1 LPIKA
6 RQNSCI
12 PGRSFCA
19 KIRPTFPATLPG
31 RDASPPPH
39 LKHMFRPTSLFL
51 TAMVIAV
58 SAVAAMGQVS
68 NSQRNRQGS
77 LSNQDITRGLRE
89 ALTQGV
95 RNAVDDLGR
104 RNGFLDNSRV
114 RIPLPK
120 NRQRTERALRA
131 AGQGRRVDEFIE
143 AMNHAAE
150 EAVPVAVDVFLESVR
165 QMSFNDA
172 RQILS
177 GGQDDAAT
185 EFFRRTSEQRLR
197 DEFRP
202 IVERFTE
209 QVGVTQKY
217 KQMMGRYGFL
227 GRVVGQDAS
236 DIDGYVTE
244 KALDGLFLLIADE
257 ERRIRR
263 DPVGRTTAILRAVFG
278 SIR

>member
-1 LPIKA
+1 
-6 RQNSCI
+6 
-12 PGRSFCA
+12 
-19 KIRPTFPATLPG
+19 
-31 RDASPPPH
+31 
-39 LKHMFRPTSLFL
+39 
-51 TAMVIAV
+51 
-58 SAVAAMGQVS
+58 
-68 NSQRNRQGS
+68 
-77 LSNQDITRGLRE
+77 
-89 ALTQGV
+89 
-95 RNAVDDLGR
+95 
-104 RNGFLDNSRV
+104 
-114 RIPLPK
+114 
-120 NRQRTERALRA
+120 
-131 AGQGRRVDEFIE
+131 VDEFIE

>member
-1 LPIKA
+1 
-6 RQNSCI
+6 
-12 PGRSFCA
+12 
-19 KIRPTFPATLPG
+19 
-31 RDASPPPH
+31 
-39 LKHMFRPTSLFL
+39 
-51 TAMVIAV
+51 MVIAV
-58 SAVAAMGQVS
+58 SAIVSMGQVS

-120 NRQRTERALRA
+120 NLQRTERALRA

>member
-1 LPIKA
+1 
-6 RQNSCI
+6 
-12 PGRSFCA
+12 
-19 KIRPTFPATLPG
+19 
-31 RDASPPPH
+31 
-39 LKHMFRPTSLFL
+39 
-51 TAMVIAV
+51 MVIAV
-58 SAVAAMGQVS
+58 SAIAAMGQVS

-120 NRQRTERALRA
+120 NLQRTERALRA

-263 DPVGRTTAILRAVFG
+263 DPVGRTTSILRAVFG

>member
-1 LPIKA
+1 
-6 RQNSCI
+6 
-12 PGRSFCA
+12 
-19 KIRPTFPATLPG
+19 
-31 RDASPPPH
+31 
-39 LKHMFRPTSLFL
+39 MFRPTSLFL

-120 NRQRTERALRA
+120 NLQRTERALRA

>member
-1 LPIKA
+1 
-6 RQNSCI
+6 
-12 PGRSFCA
+12 
-19 KIRPTFPATLPG
+19 
-31 RDASPPPH
+31 
-39 LKHMFRPTSLFL
+39 
-51 TAMVIAV
+51 MVIAV
-58 SAVAAMGQVS
+58 SAVAAIGQVS
-68 NSQRNRQGS
+68 GSQRTRQVS
-77 LSNQDITRGLRE
+77 LSNQDITRGLKE

-104 RNGFLDNSRV
+104 RNGYLDNSRV

-120 NRQRTERALRA
+120 NLQRTEKALRA
-131 AGQGRRVDEFIE
+131 AGQGHRIDEFIE
-143 AMNHAAE
+143 SMNHAAE
-150 EAVPVAVDVFLESVR
+150 EAVPVAVDVFLDSVR

-177 GGQDDAAT
+177 GGRDDAAT

-202 IVERFTE
+202 IVERVTE

-278 SIR
+278 TIR

>member
-1 LPIKA
+1 MFGL
-6 RQNSCI
+6 NSL
-12 PGRSFCA
+12 S
-19 KIRPTFPATLPG
+19 
-31 RDASPPPH
+31 
-39 LKHMFRPTSLFL
+39 L
-51 TAMVIAV
+51 TAMVVAV
-58 SAVAAMGQVS
+58 CAVASIGQAPGP
-68 NSQRNRQGS
+68 QRSRQAP
-77 LSNQDITRGLRE
+77 LSNQDIDRGLKA

-104 RNGFLDNSRV
+104 RNGFLDNTRV
-114 RIPLPK
+114 RIPLPR
-120 NRQRTERALRA
+120 NLQRTERALRA

-150 EAVPVAVDVFLESVR
+150 EAVPVAVDVFLDSVQ
-165 QMSFNDA
+165 QMSFNEA

-177 GGQDDAAT
+177 GGRDDAAT

-244 KALDGLFLLIADE
+244 KTLDGLFLLIADE